1 MSQELDNNI
10 KTKISLQSFIKEN
23 IKKIIFILSSIIISF
38 IIFFFI
44 SVQNEKKNILIAEK
58 YIQAGLYLGSN
69 QILKSTE
76 IFEEIVLSNN
86 KFYSILAFSTL
97 LEKNLIKDD
106 EKILKYFEKLENLR
120 LSKDQKDLLN
130 FKKSLYLL
138 KNSKK
143 DEANKILEKIIESN
157 SNFKSLAEEIIA
169 N

>member
-97 LEKNLIKDD
+97 LEKNLIKND

-130 FKKSLYLL
+130 FKKFLNLL

-157 SNFKSLAEEIIA
+157 SNFKSLAEEVIA

>member
-143 DEANKILEKIIESN
+143 DEANKILEK
-157 SNFKSLAEEIIA
+157 KL
-169 N
+169 

>member
-10 KTKISLQSFIKEN
+10 KTKIGLQSFIKEN
-23 IKKIIFILSSIIISF
+23 SKKIIFILGSIIISL

-76 IFEEIVLSNN
+76 IFEEIVLSDN

-120 LSKDQKDLLN
+120 LSKDQKDLLI

>member
-1 MSQELDNNI
+1 MSQKLDNNI
-10 KTKISLQSFIKEN
+10 KPKISWQSFIKEN
-23 IKKIIFILSSIIISF
+23 SKKIIFILISIVISF
-38 IIFFFI
+38 IVFFFI
-44 SVQNEKKNILIAEK
+44 SLQNEKKNILIAEK

-69 QILKSTE
+69 QLLKSTE

-106 EKILKYFEKLENLR
+106 KKILKYFEKLENLR
-120 LSKDQKDLLN
+120 LSKDQKDLLI

-138 KNSKK
+138 KNSKE
-143 DEANKILEKIIESN
+143 DEANKLLKKIIESN
-157 SNFKSLAEEIIA
+157 SNFKTLAEEIIT

>member
-23 IKKIIFILSSIIISF
+23 SKKIIFILSSIIISF

-86 KFYSILAFSTL
+86 KFYSVLAFSTL

-157 SNFKSLAEEIIA
+157 SNFKSLAEEVIA

>member
-157 SNFKSLAEEIIA
+157 SNFKSLAEEVIA

>member
-10 KTKISLQSFIKEN
+10 KPKINWQSFIKEN
-23 IKKIIFILSSIIISF
+23 SKKIIFILISIVISF
-38 IIFFFI
+38 IVFFFI
-44 SVQNEKKNILIAEK
+44 SLQNEKKNILIAEK

-69 QILKSTE
+69 QLLKSTE
-76 IFEEIVLSNN
+76 IYEEIVLSNN

-106 EKILKYFEKLENLR
+106 KKIIKYFEKLENLR
-120 LSKDQKDLLN
+120 LSKDQNDLLI

-138 KNSKK
+138 KNSKE
-143 DEANKILEKIIESN
+143 DEANKLLKKIIESN
-157 SNFKSLAEEIIA
+157 SNFKTLAEEIIT

>member
-10 KTKISLQSFIKEN
+10 KTKIGLQSFIKEN
-23 IKKIIFILSSIIISF
+23 SKKIIFILSSIIISF
-38 IIFFFI
+38 ITIFFI

-120 LSKDQKDLLN
+120 LSKDQKDLLI
-130 FKKSLYLL
+130 FKKFLFLL

>member
-120 LSKDQKDLLN
+120 LSKDQKDLLI

>member
-1 MSQELDNNI
+1 MSQELDNNV
-10 KTKISLQSFIKEN
+10 KPKISLQSFIKEN
-23 IKKIIFILSSIIISF
+23 SKKIILILSSVIISS
-38 IIFFFI
+38 IIYFFI
-44 SVQNEKKNILIAEK
+44 LHQNEKKNILIAEK

-69 QILKSTE
+69 QLSKSTE

-97 LEKNLIKDD
+97 LEKNLIKDNN
-106 EKILKYFEKLENLR
+106 KILQYFEKLENLR
-120 LSKDQKDLLN
+120 LSKDQNDLLI

-143 DEANKILEKIIESN
+143 DEANKLLKKIIDSN
-157 SNFKSLAEEIIA
+157 SNFKTLAEEIIT

>member
-23 IKKIIFILSSIIISF
+23 SKKIIFILSSIIISF
-38 IIFFFI
+38 ITIFFI

-120 LSKDQKDLLN
+120 LSKDQKDLLI
-130 FKKSLYLL
+130 FKKFLFLL

>member
-23 IKKIIFILSSIIISF
+23 IKKIIFILSSIVISF